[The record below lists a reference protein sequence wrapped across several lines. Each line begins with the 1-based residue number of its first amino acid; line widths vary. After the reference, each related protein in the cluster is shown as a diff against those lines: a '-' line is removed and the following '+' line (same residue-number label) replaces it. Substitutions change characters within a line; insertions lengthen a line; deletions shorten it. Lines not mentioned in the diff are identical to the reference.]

1 MNLLTPIKLSMSDI
15 YIYPTYIYMF
25 KTNLKTKTASTI
37 NVEKTRNSN
46 KMPKVLSLNKM
57 FCFYFILLY
66 F

>member
-1 MNLLTPIKLSMSDI
+1 MNLLPPIKLSMS
-15 YIYPTYIYMF
+15 YIYIYMF

-37 NVEKTRNSN
+37 NFEKTRNSN